1 MNVEELKSRLSH
13 MDEEISSLQNTIGEK
28 KFERENLELQI
39 LRIERESLFDDDLI
53 AKYLEAN
60 VTYKEHVKGTDY
72 FYKLGIILN
81 GAFSDTDQRC
91 MNLKFNSFN
100 KKELR
105 LYLDTFE
112 RVSKFIKP
120 LNDGTR
126 VVKLMEPNLSYYG
139 SFYIEEREGIYY
151 LMKTFYD
158 RKSTVFQTDFLPEL
172 FEYCNE
178 HYSFE
183 RD

>member
-1 MNVEELKSRLSH
+1 
-13 MDEEISSLQNTIGEK
+13 MDEEISSLQATIEEK

-39 LRIERESLFDDDLI
+39 SRIERESLFNDYLI

-60 VTYKEHVKGTDY
+60 VKYEDHVKGTDY
-72 FYKLGIILN
+72 FYKLGIILT
-81 GAFSDTDQRC
+81 GAFSDTNQRC
-91 MNLKFNSFN
+91 MSLKFNSFN
-100 KKELR
+100 KNELR

-120 LNDGTR
+120 LIDGTR
-126 VVKLMEPNLSYYG
+126 MVKLMEPNLSEYG
-139 SFYIEEREGIYY
+139 SFYIEEREGVYY
-151 LMKTFYD
+151 LTKTIYARTF
-158 RKSTVFQTDFLPEL
+158 TVFQTDFLPEL